1 MNNNETNEL
10 ELMRSQLAVMKKKL
24 DEQQIVN
31 DQLIRNAMRRKMSWV
46 RKYVI
51 GEVVITP
58 FLILFFLALFPLFG
72 FSLWLG
78 LAWSA
83 LLLASVGSDWYI
95 NRTDPR
101 DWLKENLTATTR
113 KLLRMKTL
121 RRRGELVAIPLAF
134 ALVAWMCCEAM
145 QDGMSAMAQGFVVGG
160 LLGGVVGGAIG
171 FSVYRKMQR
180 TNDELIR
187 EIEELTQD

>member
-10 ELMRSQLAVMKKKL
+10 EQMRSQLTVLKEKL

-31 DQLIRNAMRRKMSWV
+31 EQLIRNAMRQKMSWV

-58 FLILFFLALFPLFG
+58 FLAVFFLVMFPVFG
-72 FSLWLG
+72 FSLWLA
-78 LAWSA
+78 LAWTV
-83 LLLASVGSDWYI
+83 LILASVTSDWYI
-95 NRTDPR
+95 NRTDPK
-101 DWLKENLTATTR
+101 DWLKENLTVTAQ
-113 KLLRMKTL
+113 KLIRMKTL
-121 RRRGELVAIPLAF
+121 RKRGELVAIPLAI
-134 ALVAWMCCEAM
+134 VVMVWMCQEAM
-145 QDGMSAMAQGFVVGG
+145 REGMSDMAQGFVVGG
-160 LLGGVVGGAIG
+160 LLGGSVGGIIG

-187 EIEELTQD
+187 QIEELTQE